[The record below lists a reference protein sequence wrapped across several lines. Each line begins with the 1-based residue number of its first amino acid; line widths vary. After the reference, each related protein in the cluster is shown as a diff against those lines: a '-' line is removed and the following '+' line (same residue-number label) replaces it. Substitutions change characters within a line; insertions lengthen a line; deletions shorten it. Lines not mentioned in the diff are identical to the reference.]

1 MGFLYVLCASTGAL
15 RDGFP
20 VQMNEIQA
28 QVAAADV
35 DADGSLELIAV
46 DAAGS
51 VAAWRHDGSRLW
63 EVQISGLCAQSVTV
77 SDLRGDGSVQVIVPS
92 ASGFLHVLDGRDG
105 RERSPFPLKTG
116 GELMASALVVNLQ
129 GPPSVPM
136 PGLAEPPPTP
146 HIVVPSFDGF
156 LYVVNGRTG
165 CTQKVDVGEHAYAQ
179 VLADDLT
186 GNGKMDLLLGTM
198 NGNLYCFET
207 NTVYHPMRSWR
218 SQVQG
223 RNVFEQREGHLGIEL
238 RRRQLRG
245 GGRYVSGASFEI
257 EFEIYDE
264 RHLPNATYNVTVRL
278 GQMPPMMTRSY
289 DSPGRK
295 LEVVDCPNRTLE
307 AVLVLSMVNEHAQY
321 FEDTVHV
328 QMNTEF
334 EEIFKW
340 TTALPLFLL
349 TLVLTASSL
358 SRGTEQLPV

>member
-1 MGFLYVLCASTGAL
+1 
-15 RDGFP
+15 
-20 VQMNEIQA
+20 
-28 QVAAADV
+28 
-35 DADGSLELIAV
+35 
-46 DAAGS
+46 
-51 VAAWRHDGSRLW
+51 
-63 EVQISGLCAQSVTV
+63 
-77 SDLRGDGSVQVIVPS
+77 
-92 ASGFLHVLDGRDG
+92 
-105 RERSPFPLKTG
+105 
-116 GELMASALVVNLQ
+116 
-129 GPPSVPM
+129 
-136 PGLAEPPPTP
+136 
-146 HIVVPSFDGF
+146 
-156 LYVVNGRTG
+156 
-165 CTQKVDVGEHAYAQ
+165 
-179 VLADDLT
+179 
-186 GNGKMDLLLGTM
+186 M

-218 SQVQG
+218 SQVCTASVARAWPAPLLRSASTSWRG
-223 RNVFEQREGHLGIEL
+223 CRNVFEQREGHLGIEL